1 MNKYSRY
8 YTTKQRRS
16 YDCGI
21 TCALNILRY
30 YSVHVSR
37 SDLQDI
43 LADKAIRKEGAS
55 VFDLVQILEK
65 YGIYAQGI
73 RCDMKYLVKHAR
85 REFPTIL
92 LVEIVPQKFHYIV
105 VYGIDKGNIII
116 ADPCIWV
123 PRIRRIPI
131 GRFAKMY
138 GWNGIVIQ
146 TEYPLK
152 NTECPRGLV
161 KSPF

>member
-21 TCALNILRY
+21 TCVLNILRY
-30 YSVHVSR
+30 YSIHISR
-37 SDLQDI
+37 SDLHDI
-43 LADKAIRKEGAS
+43 LTDKTIRKEGAS

-65 YGIYAQGI
+65 YGVCAQGI
-73 RCDMKYLVKHAR
+73 RCNMEYLVNHAQL
-85 REFPTIL
+85 ESPAIL
-92 LVEIVPQKFHYIV
+92 LVEIVPRKFHYIV
-105 VYGIDKGNIII
+105 VYGIDKENIII

-131 GRFAKMY
+131 NRFTKMY

-161 KSPF
+161 KSSL